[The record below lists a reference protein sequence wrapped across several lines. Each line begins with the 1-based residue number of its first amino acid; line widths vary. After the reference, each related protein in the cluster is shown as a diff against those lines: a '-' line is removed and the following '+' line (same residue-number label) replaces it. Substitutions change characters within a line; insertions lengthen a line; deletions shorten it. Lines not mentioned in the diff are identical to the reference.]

1 MCVAISSEKYLAE
14 LNKFLKELKSR
25 PRETKEVKKQAVEK
39 LQDLIFKKQQ
49 DVIVTLIT
57 NLYGFEYNAIKADVA
72 KIILMNAQRDA
83 TPEERLKL
91 LSALFG
97 SVGRFVHDDYSFLVN
112 ECERVINFH
121 VSCGEGGEDVEK
133 LPFV

>member
-121 VSCGEGGEDVEK
+121 ESCGEGGEDLEEF
-133 LPFV
+133 PFV